1 MTFFVTGG
9 SGFLGSSFVSRLVK
23 NNERVIVYDDF
34 SRGSLRKIQSIKN
47 KVKIVDGDVRD
58 EKKILKESKGCDYFF
73 HFAAINGTEF
83 FYKKPQ
89 EVLDVAIRGVLAG
102 IDSSVKNNIRNFF
115 LASSSEVYQTPKV
128 IPTPENIELIIPDVF
143 NSRYSYGG
151 GKIASELICLNYY
164 KSFFEKMI
172 IFRPHNVYGPDM
184 GNEHVIPQLILNSYR
199 AFHDNK
205 DSIEIRGSGKQT
217 RSFIYIEDFTDCLF
231 KILKKG
237 KTRNIYH
244 VGNLDE
250 ITIEKLV
257 VKIHNLLKL
266 NLKILKTKEPDGETN
281 RRCPDIKKIKR
292 LGYRQ
297 NVSLDDG
304 LSEVVKW
311 YIKHHYGFNK
321 NEKL

>member
-9 SGFLGSSFVSRLVK
+9 SGFLGSSFVSRLVR
-23 NNERVIVYDDF
+23 NNKKVIVYDDF
-34 SRGSLRKIQSIKN
+34 SRGSLKKIETIKN

-58 EKKILKESKGCDYFF
+58 EKKILLESKGCDYFF

-102 IDSSVKNNIRNFF
+102 IESSVKNNIKNFF

-128 IPTPENIELIIPDVF
+128 IPTPENAELIIPDVF

-199 AFHDNK
+199 AFQNNENF
-205 DSIEIRGSGKQT
+205 IEIRGDGKQT

-231 KILKKG
+231 KIFEKG

-244 VGNLDE
+244 IGNLDE
-250 ITIEKLV
+250 ISVEILLK
-257 VKIHNLLKL
+257 KIHSILKL
-266 NLKILKTKEPDGETN
+266 NLKIYKTKEPDGETN
-281 RRCPDIKKIKR
+281 RRCPDIKKITK
-292 LGYRQ
+292 LGYKQ
-297 NVSLDDG
+297 TVSLEEG
-304 LSEVVKW
+304 LLNVIKW
-311 YIKHHYGFNK
+311 YITHHFGK
-321 NEKL
+321 RLK

>member
-9 SGFLGSSFVSRLVK
+9 SGFLGSSFVSRLVR
-23 NNERVIVYDDF
+23 NNKKVIVYDDF
-34 SRGSLRKIQSIKN
+34 SRGSLKKIETIKN

-58 EKKILKESKGCDYFF
+58 EKKILLESKGCDYFF

-102 IDSSVKNNIRNFF
+102 IESSVKNNIKNFF

-128 IPTPENIELIIPDVF
+128 IPTPENAELIIPDVF

-199 AFHDNK
+199 AFQNNENF
-205 DSIEIRGSGKQT
+205 IEIRGDGKQT

-231 KILKKG
+231 KIFEKG

-244 VGNLDE
+244 IGNLDE
-250 ITIEKLV
+250 ISVEILLK
-257 VKIHNLLKL
+257 KIHSILKL
-266 NLKILKTKEPDGETN
+266 NLKIFKTKEPDGETN
-281 RRCPDIKKIKR
+281 RRCPDIKKITK
-292 LGYRQ
+292 LGYKQ
-297 NVSLDDG
+297 TVSLEEG
-304 LSEVVKW
+304 LLNVIKW
-311 YIKHHYGFNK
+311 YIAHHFGK
-321 NEKL
+321 RLK